1 MCCNSQWMPPMAR
14 ASPPSPSPSLAGR
27 WFESRAALKMARSC
41 CFLVR
46 LCLLLFDPTFRE
58 TTFPGA
64 TIPRA
69 DLQESKMAMTAF
81 LRLAVR
87 GRTSVCGSSLVDA
100 RSRMSRVITWTRR
113 ASKMATERTG
123 EQDPVM
129 KWLLLA
135 VPVSAFGLGTWQV
148 KRLLWKQDLI
158 ANLEHR
164 TRAPPVDLPPDPLE
178 MPSLEYRRM
187 RVRGTFDH
195 GNEMIILP
203 RSRLDKG
210 QAESR
215 RGVVGRTSQH
225 GAQVVTPFVCSDLG
239 ITILVNRGFV
249 PMSRLD
255 PASRTKGQVE
265 GEVELVGL
273 VRLNEPRSAFTP
285 DDDVANRRWHSRDV
299 SKLAQAAGTFPIFLD
314 AVADSTVPGGPIG
327 GQTNVSLR
335 NDHTQY
341 LLTWYGL
348 SALTLLLWVQK
359 FVRKL

>member
-87 GRTSVCGSSLVDA
+87 GRTS
-100 RSRMSRVITWTRR
+100 
-113 ASKMATERTG
+113 
-123 EQDPVM
+123 
-129 KWLLLA
+129 
-135 VPVSAFGLGTWQV
+135 V